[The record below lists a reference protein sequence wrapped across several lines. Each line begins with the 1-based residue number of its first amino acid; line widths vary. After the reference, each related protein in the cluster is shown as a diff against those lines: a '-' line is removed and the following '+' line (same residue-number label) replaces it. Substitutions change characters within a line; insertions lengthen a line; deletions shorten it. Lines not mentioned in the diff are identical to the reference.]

1 MSWFAY
7 TPLVWPVLASAV
19 FIGSVSAYVWRQH
32 RTAPGARPLA
42 LSAFLLATVC
52 LLVAAEVSTTDPR
65 VLAMWFVL
73 ADAIMLP
80 AALFA
85 LWFALD
91 YAGQRDRVPRVVV
104 PVLIVFVVARTLL
117 LLVDLRLVLEGQSPL
132 VGGVGQE
139 LGPLG
144 LIFAVLV
151 LGSLLLATTVLVLLF
166 VRSPAHRVPVALIL
180 VGHVGLRVAYL
191 YVALGS
197 GDASRALVGVLA
209 FDAVAV
215 VYAIAL
221 TRFRLFDL
229 VPVAREAII
238 SQMPDPIFVLDRW
251 DRTAALNPAAERLLG
266 TSASSASGKP
276 ARAILNPFPQLVE
289 ALAKPDLDSAEIVTG
304 SGDEART
311 WELRATPLHDGRGSP
326 IGRLAVLH
334 DVTEMR
340 RAEAALLRH
349 ERALA
354 AAREREHMARDLH
367 DSIGQ
372 LLAHD
377 AMQADAARQH
387 LAEGRVREAEVL
399 LERLAAV
406 ARDSHREVRGYI
418 HELHAGPSDGQPL
431 ADTLRRYL
439 DGLTEH
445 HGIATEFT
453 IEQPDAEFSLAADE
467 EMQVFHVV
475 QEALSNARRHA
486 HASVIAVRLET
497 NLSRLR
503 VVVADDGRGF
513 DVGEVDGKSLG
524 LRFMHER
531 AAELGGHLSLSSEPG
546 EGTRLVLDVPHPAS
560 RSTASRSDQP
570 VALGGAS

>member
-1 MSWFAY
+1 VSWFAY

-19 FIGSVSAYVWRQH
+19 FIGSVSAYIWRH
-32 RTAPGARPLA
+32 RATAAGAWPLSLA
-42 LSAFLLATVC
+42 SFLIAVLC
-52 LLVAAEVSTTDPR
+52 LLIAAEISTTDPR
-65 VLAMWFVL
+65 VLAMWYVV
-73 ADAIMLP
+73 ADALMLP
-80 AALFA
+80 TALLA
-85 LWFALD
+85 LWFALE
-91 YAGQRDRVPRVVV
+91 YAGLRDRVS
-104 PVLIVFVVARTLL
+104 LGVVALL
-117 LLVDLRLVLEGQSPL
+117 IASVVIRALLMLVDIRLVLDGEVPL
-132 VGGVGQE
+132 VGGIGQE
-139 LGPLG
+139 LEPLG
-144 LIFAVLV
+144 LAFALYL
-151 LGSLLLATTVLVLLF
+151 LGLLLLGTVVLAHLF
-166 VRSPAHRVPVALIL
+166 IRSPAHRVPVALVL
-180 VGHVGLRVAYL
+180 LGHLGVRMAYV
-191 YVALGS
+191 YMAFGS
-197 GDASRALVGVLA
+197 GDATRAVLGVLA
-209 FDAVAV
+209 FDGVALM
-215 VYAIAL
+215 YAIAL

-229 VPVAREAII
+229 VPVAREVII
-238 SQMPDPIFVLDRW
+238 GQMPDPILVLDRW
-251 DRTAALNPAAERLLG
+251 DRIATLNPAAERLLG
-266 TSASSASGKP
+266 TTASSASGRP
-276 ARAILNPFPQLVE
+276 AQAVLGPYPRLLAAIAPSG
-289 ALAKPDLDSAEIVTG
+289 LASSEVVTS
-304 SGDEART
+304 SGGETRS
-311 WELRATPLHDGRGSP
+311 WEVHITSLRDGRGSP

-372 LLAHD
+372 VLAHD

-445 HGIATEFT
+445 HGIATKFT

-513 DVGEVDGKSLG
+513 DVGEIDGKSLG

>member
-1 MSWFAY
+1 VSWFAY

-19 FIGSVSAYVWRQH
+19 FIGSVSAYIWRQH

-73 ADAIMLP
+73 ADAMMLP

-276 ARAILNPFPQLVE
+276 ARAILKPFPQLVE

-340 RAEAALLRH
+340 RAEAALLRR

-372 LLAHD
+372 VLAHD

-418 HELHAGPSDGQPL
+418 HELHAGTSDGQPL

-445 HGIATEFT
+445 HGIATKFT

-513 DVGEVDGKSLG
+513 DVGGIDGKSLG

>member
-1 MSWFAY
+1 
-7 TPLVWPVLASAV
+7 
-19 FIGSVSAYVWRQH
+19 
-32 RTAPGARPLA
+32 
-42 LSAFLLATVC
+42 
-52 LLVAAEVSTTDPR
+52 
-65 VLAMWFVL
+65 
-73 ADAIMLP
+73 
-80 AALFA
+80 
-85 LWFALD
+85 
-91 YAGQRDRVPRVVV
+91 
-104 PVLIVFVVARTLL
+104 
-117 LLVDLRLVLEGQSPL
+117 
-132 VGGVGQE
+132 
-139 LGPLG
+139 
-144 LIFAVLV
+144 
-151 LGSLLLATTVLVLLF
+151 
-166 VRSPAHRVPVALIL
+166 
-180 VGHVGLRVAYL
+180 
-191 YVALGS
+191 
-197 GDASRALVGVLA
+197 
-209 FDAVAV
+209 
-215 VYAIAL
+215 
-221 TRFRLFDL
+221 
-229 VPVAREAII
+229 
-238 SQMPDPIFVLDRW
+238 
-251 DRTAALNPAAERLLG
+251 
-266 TSASSASGKP
+266 
-276 ARAILNPFPQLVE
+276 
-289 ALAKPDLDSAEIVTG
+289 VTG

-311 WELRATPLHDGRGSP
+311 WELRATPLRDGRGSP